1 MPPVFRHV
9 PPLDLMNAMCKACG
23 LTDVHDSKAFLKE
36 RIQLDLFQ
44 NYLPE
49 LEPYYVPCKARDFL
63 LLPLTPQRAIV
74 ILRHVLK
81 AHDKLLDSFEKSM
94 HTKRLVWY
102 RILSKLDT
110 SDSMKE
116 ENKEICVEFV

>member
-9 PPLDLMNAMCKACG
+9 PPSDLVNTMCRACG

-36 RIQLDLFQ
+36 SIHLESFQ
-44 NYLPE
+44 HCLPE

-81 AHDKLLDSFEKSM
+81 AHDKMLGSFEKSM
-94 HTKRLVWY
+94 HNKRMVWY
-102 RILSKLDT
+102 RILCKIEENT
-110 SDSMKE
+110 E

>member
-9 PPLDLMNAMCKACG
+9 PPPDLVNDLCKACG
-23 LTDVHDSKAFLKE
+23 LTDVSDSKAFLKE
-36 RIQLDLFQ
+36 GISLDTFQ
-44 NYLPE
+44 HCLPE

-94 HTKRLVWY
+94 HNKRMVWY
-102 RILSKLDT
+102 RILSKQ
-110 SDSMKE
+110 
-116 ENKEICVEFV
+116 ENEGKEICVEFL

>member
-36 RIQLDLFQ
+36 SIQLELFQ

-63 LLPLTPQRAIV
+63 LLPLTHARAIV

-94 HTKRLVWY
+94 HNKRMVWY
-102 RILSKLDT
+102 RILSKLDANQEG
-110 SDSMKE
+110 E
-116 ENKEICVEFV
+116 ESKEICVEFL

>member
-9 PPLDLMNAMCKACG
+9 PPLDLVTTLCKACG

-36 RIQLDLFQ
+36 SIQLDTFQ
-44 NYLPE
+44 QCLPE

-94 HTKRLVWY
+94 HNKRMVWY
-102 RILSKLDT
+102 RILCKR
-110 SDSMKE
+110 E
-116 ENKEICVEFV
+116 ETTEESKEICVEFL

>member
-9 PPLDLMNAMCKACG
+9 PPPEIVNDLCKACG
-23 LTDVHDSKAFLKE
+23 LTDVSDSKAFLKE
-36 RIQLDLFQ
+36 GICLRSFQ
-44 NYLPE
+44 DCLPE

-81 AHDKLLDSFEKSM
+81 AHDKVLDSFEKSM
-94 HTKRLVWY
+94 HNKRMVWY
-102 RILSKLDT
+102 RILSKLDANREG
-110 SDSMKE
+110 E
-116 ENKEICVEFV
+116 ESKEICVEFV